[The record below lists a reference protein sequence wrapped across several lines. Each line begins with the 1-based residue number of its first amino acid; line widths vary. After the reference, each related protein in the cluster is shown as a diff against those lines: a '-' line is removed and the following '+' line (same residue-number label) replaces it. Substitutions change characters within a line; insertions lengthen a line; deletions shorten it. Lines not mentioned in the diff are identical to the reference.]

1 MIVDILWHWI
11 EAFIR
16 WLHVIAGIAWIGSSF
31 FFMHLD
37 YSLKKRESLPDRAH
51 GDAWQ
56 VHGGGFYHM
65 VKYLVA
71 PSKMPDE
78 LTWHKWESYATW
90 MSGFALMIVVY
101 YLGAELY
108 LIDKRVLNLPVW
120 AAVFTSILTLAIA
133 WGAYDRAC
141 RSKFGQNDTQ
151 LAGVMFVVLLALA
164 YGLTHVFAARGAFM
178 QMGAIMGTIMAA
190 NVLMVIIPGQR
201 KVIADLV
208 AGKTPDPIH
217 GQRGKQRSTHNNYLT
232 LATVFV
238 MIAGHYPLAF
248 ATKYSW
254 LIIGVLI
261 VMGALIRHF
270 YNERHK
276 GNPDPWW
283 AWGVSV
289 ALGFVIVL
297 LSMAGPSGPDAK
309 PARRAEAVQPKQAA
323 QPSQPGTTQQAA
335 LPVQPVAFK
344 PVTFKQVDEIITSRC
359 SMCHAKEPVWQ
370 TLESWQ
376 RPMGLPPKHVKL
388 DTADEIRRH
397 MREIKLQSV
406 YSNAM
411 PPGNIT
417 EMTADER
424 AILAAWL
431 DRDLR

>member
-1 MIVDILWHWI
+1 MIDILWAWI
-11 EAFIR
+11 EAFTR

-37 YSLKKRESLPDRAH
+37 YSLKKRPSLPERAH

-71 PSKMPDE
+71 PPKMPDE
-78 LTWHKWESYATW
+78 LTWHKWEAYTTW
-90 MSGFALMIVVY
+90 VSGFALLVIVY

-108 LIDKRVLNLPVW
+108 LIDKSVLALPVW
-120 AAVFTSILTLAIA
+120 GAVLASVGTLAAA
-133 WGAYDRAC
+133 WVAYDLTC
-141 RSKFGQNDTQ
+141 RSSFGRQENL

-164 YGLTHVFAARGAFM
+164 YALTHVFSARGAFM

-208 AGKTPDPIH
+208 AGKDPDPIH

-248 ATKYSW
+248 ATRFSW
-254 LIIGVLI
+254 VILGALII
-261 VMGALIRHF
+261 MGAVIRHF

-283 AWGVSV
+283 TWAVTV
-289 ALGFVIVL
+289 ALGLFIVW
-297 LSMAGPSGPDAK
+297 LSTFGPQERGK
-309 PARRAEAVQPKQAA
+309 PARRADAPVPAAVQQ
-323 QPSQPGTTQQAA
+323 
-335 LPVQPVAFK
+335 
-344 PVTFKQVDEIITSRC
+344 VTFKQVDDIISSRC
-359 SMCHAKEPVWQ
+359 LMCHAKEPVWSP
-370 TLESWQ
+370 LEPLQ
-376 RPMGLPPKHVKL
+376 RPMGHAPKHVML
-388 DTADEIRRH
+388 ETPDQIRAH
-397 MREIKLQSV
+397 MSHIKLQSA
-406 YSNAM
+406 YSSAM

-417 EMTADER
+417 DMTEAER
-424 AILAAWL
+424 RLLAAWA
-431 DRDLR
+431 R

>member
-1 MIVDILWHWI
+1 MLFDILWAWA

-16 WLHVIAGIAWIGSSF
+16 WLHVIAGVAWIGSSF

-37 YSLKKRESLPDRAH
+37 YSLKRRESLPERAY

-78 LTWHKWESYATW
+78 LTWHKWEAYATW
-90 MSGFALMIVVY
+90 MSGMALLVVVY

-108 LIDKRVLNLPVW
+108 LIDKNVLNLPVW
-120 AAVFTSILTLAIA
+120 GAILVSIGTLVAAWT
-133 WGAYDRAC
+133 AYDAAC
-141 RSKFGQNDTQ
+141 RTKLGENEPV
-151 LAGVMFVVLLALA
+151 LAALMFAVLLALSYA
-164 YGLTHVFAARGAFM
+164 LTLVFAPRGAFM

-208 AGKTPDPIH
+208 AGRTPDAIH
-217 GQRGKQRSTHNNYLT
+217 GKRGKQRSTHNNYLT

-248 ATKYSW
+248 ATRFSW

-261 VMGALIRHF
+261 VMGTLIRHF

-276 GNPDPWW
+276 GNGNQWW
-283 AWGVSV
+283 AWV
-289 ALGFVIVL
+289 AAVFLGFVIVG
-297 LSMAGPSGPDAK
+297 LSMAGPAGSTK
-309 PARRAEAVQPKQAA
+309 LRRAEPAPMPQ
-323 QPSQPGTTQQAA
+323 
-335 LPVQPVAFK
+335 
-344 PVTFKQVDEIITSRC
+344 PVTFAAVEDIVISRC
-359 SMCHAKEPVWQ
+359 SMCHAAEPVWSP
-370 TLESWQ
+370 LERFQ
-376 RPMGLPPKHVKL
+376 RAMSHPPKHVRL
-388 DTADEIRRH
+388 ETPEQIRAH
-397 MREIKLQSV
+397 MREIKLQAV
-406 YSNAM
+406 YSSAM

-417 EMTADER
+417 DMTAAER
-424 AILAAWL
+424 AVLTAWVAAT
-431 DRDLR
+431 R